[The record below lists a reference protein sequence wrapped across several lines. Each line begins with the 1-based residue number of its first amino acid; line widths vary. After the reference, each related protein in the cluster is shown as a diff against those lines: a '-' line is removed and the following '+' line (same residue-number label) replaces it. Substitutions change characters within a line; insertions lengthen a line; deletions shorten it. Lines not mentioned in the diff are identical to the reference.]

1 MKTFKTAGLIIL
13 IVMFVAGIAYA
24 GTSNITPANKGAA
37 GASKVGTKDALAHKP
52 GMKAERGVKNILFG
66 WTDIPKSI
74 IQVTRDTK
82 NPIWGLMAGTF
93 KGIGKAFPRTVSGI
107 ADVVSFPIA
116 DYDKMPV
123 KPDEFK
129 TQIK

>member
-1 MKTFKTAGLIIL
+1 MRTFKIAIIIIL
-13 IVMFVAGIAYA
+13 AIFVSSMAYA
-24 GTSNITPANKGAA
+24 EATSNITPSNTSA
-37 GASKVGTKDALAHKP
+37 GTKVASSTDALHNKP

-74 IQVTRDTK
+74 IEVTKDSK
-82 NPIWGLMAGTF
+82 NPLWGLTAGTL
-93 KGIGKAFPRTVSGI
+93 KGVGKAFPRTVSGV

-123 KPDEFK
+123 KPDELN

>member
-1 MKTFKTAGLIIL
+1 MKILKGVLIIL
-13 IVMFVAGIAYA
+13 MVLSIASFSYA
-24 GTSNITPANKGAA
+24 ETTNISAANKGTGPAKA
-37 GASKVGTKDALAHKP
+37 TTQRGA

-66 WTDIPKSI
+66 WTEIPKSI
-74 IQVTRDTK
+74 IQVTRDSK
-82 NPIWGLMAGTF
+82 NPIWGLTGGTL
-93 KGIGKAFPRTVSGI
+93 KGVGKAFPRTVSGA

-123 KPDEFK
+123 KPDELQ